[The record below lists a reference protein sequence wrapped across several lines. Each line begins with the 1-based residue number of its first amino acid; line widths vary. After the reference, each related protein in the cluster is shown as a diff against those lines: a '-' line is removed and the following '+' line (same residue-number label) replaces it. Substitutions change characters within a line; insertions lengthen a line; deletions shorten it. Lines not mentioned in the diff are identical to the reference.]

1 MEEYFGI
8 TVDKAARF
16 LYSRRLK
23 KWPLGSPLVLRENV
37 ARFTILATPL
47 AGKEVRVVDLR
58 GDARPR
64 PYGPILA
71 KMAHPAIL
79 PEHGFGWSDTETLF
93 LPVSIADMPTVKA
106 QNELA
111 RYLIFFLTAQIRHGS
126 LSFARTHS
134 VLLQRDQ
141 ALADLF
147 WIIENTRLYKRIERD
162 FPALFRDWDANS
174 VHLLGRRPGVRFLR
188 ESELKVEEFFVAAI
202 LGDLEFD
209 PLALVNSNASPKASL
224 EMAKRV
230 KAKWIEEGLSFKRYR
245 AFVPFAAWGRLLP
258 DRIKESDEFVESEEA
273 KSIGDAFVTSEK
285 GDDKS
290 EKDERSRYLAK
301 KEIVDE
307 EACEQGLVL
316 NIYDKV
322 LSWAEFVKVSRPFDD
337 DPDEDS
343 DKKAD
348 QLEELS
354 TAETIRSAGSSF
366 NADLETE
373 GDPGDRLLN
382 EEATSAK
389 VYLYPEWDYQKK
401 IYRDGHS
408 RLLEENATRTENG
421 FVGEV
426 LRDRR
431 GIIKDVRR
439 KFEML
444 TPENRRMS
452 RQMEGDEI
460 DIDAVVESLASRAA
474 GKEPGEKFYISTEK
488 AERDLSVLFLVDQS
502 MSTDA
507 WVKDKRVIDH
517 EKEALVVLSEAME
530 VLKDRYAICG
540 FSGKT
545 RGACRYYN
553 IKGFDEGYNDAVKE
567 RIGALIPYQYTR
579 MGPAIRHAT
588 HILNKEQSRTKLLF
602 IISDGKPND
611 MDAYEGRYGVEDTR
625 MAIKGA
631 EKDGIIPFCLT
642 VDSTSSTYL
651 PRIFGSG
658 NYAVLAG
665 VDKLTRKLPELY
677 ARIVGLL

>member
-1 MEEYFGI
+1 MEEYFGLA
-8 TVDKAARF
+8 VDKAARF

-23 KWPLGSPLVLRENV
+23 KWPVGSPITLRDNLK
-37 ARFTILATPL
+37 RFTILAIPL
-47 AGKEVRVVDLR
+47 AGKEVRVVDLK

-64 PYGPILA
+64 PYGPILS

-79 PEHGFGWSDTETLF
+79 PEHGFGWSDNDTLF
-93 LPVSIADMPTVKA
+93 LPVSIVDMPTIGA
-106 QNELA
+106 QDALA
-111 RYLIFFLTAQIRHGS
+111 RYLVFFLTAQIKHGS

-134 VLLQRDQ
+134 ALLKRDQ

-147 WIIENTRLYKRIERD
+147 WIIENTRLYKKIEKD
-162 FPALFRDWDANS
+162 FPALFRDWEGNS
-174 VHLLGRRPGVRFLR
+174 VHLLGRRPGARFLR
-188 ESELKVEEFFVAAI
+188 ESEQKVEEFFVAA
-202 LGDLEFD
+202 LMGDSQFD
-209 PLALVNSNASPKASL
+209 PLSLDSPNVSL
-224 EMAKRV
+224 DMAKKV
-230 KAKWIEEGLSFKRYR
+230 KAEWVEEGHSFKRYR
-245 AFVPFAAWGRLLP
+245 AMVPFVAWGRLLP
-258 DRIKESDEFVESEEA
+258 ERIKEDDVSIESEEA
-273 KSIGDAFVTSEK
+273 KNIGDASVTSKK
-285 GDDKS
+285 GDDAKE

-337 DPDEDS
+337 DPDEES
-343 DKKAD
+343 DKRAD

-373 GDPGDRLLN
+373 GDPADQLSN
-382 EEATSAK
+382 EEAKKAK

-401 IYRDGHS
+401 IYRDDHS
-408 RLLEENATRTENG
+408 RLLEENADTAENG
-421 FVGEV
+421 FVEQV
-426 LRDRR
+426 LTERR

-444 TPENRRMS
+444 TPEARRMS
-452 RQMEGDEI
+452 RQLEGDEI

-474 GKEPGEKFYISTEK
+474 GKDPGEKFYISTER
-488 AERDLSVLFLVDQS
+488 AERDLSVLFLIDLS

-507 WVKDKRVIDH
+507 WVMGKRVIDH

-545 RGACRYYN
+545 RNACRYYN
-553 IKGFDEGYNDAVKE
+553 IKGFDEGYNDEVKE

-579 MGPAIRHAT
+579 MGPAIRHTT
-588 HILNKEQSRTKLLF
+588 HLLNKESSKTKLLF

-642 VDSTSSTYL
+642 VDSRSEEYL

-677 ARIVGLL
+677 ARIIRLL